1 MKKLM
6 NQRWFIALV
15 FMVLYKPAMFSQMPA
30 LHTFDTISNVFK
42 VMVIAVLGVWF
53 FYFYQKVSLF
63 FVGIVFFEVWRV
75 LATIY
80 CGGNY
85 TSLFLAIFNALAIC
99 LVVEMG
105 LKTDPD
111 ALLDGASFTLGLF
124 VLINFAT
131 IILFPQGMYEFN
143 NYTQN
148 YFLGYR
154 NNSIMLFF
162 PAIIFSIVRSLRKY
176 NKLTLSSFVITA
188 VSFATVILAFSATSV
203 IGMTVF
209 ILFLLLALIN
219 KMPNFLNIITYLA
232 INIAYFF
239 GVIILRL
246 QEAFA
251 FIIVD
256 MLGRDLTFTGRTK
269 IWDSALAAF
278 AKSPVFGVG
287 EIENQASRDLIGATH
302 AHNYYLDLLYKSGLP
317 GFLIFFAILIICG
330 VALYRNR
337 KNGKIP
343 FIVSGAI
350 CAFMIMLQSEAY
362 YNIYYFFSILTLAA
376 FIPYALPKKDED
388 GNFIFEEKTQLS
400 LLFKEVTFTWQV
412 KRERATKALKRAH
425 FTL

>member
-15 FMVLYKPAMFSQMPA
+15 FMALYKPAMFSQMPA
-30 LHTFDTISNVFK
+30 LHTFDTILNVFK
-42 VMVIAVLGVWF
+42 IMVIAVLGVWF
-53 FYFYQKVSLF
+53 VYFYQKVSLF

-85 TSLFLAIFNALAIC
+85 TSLFLTILNALAIC

-124 VLINFAT
+124 VLINFVT

-188 VSFATVILAFSATSV
+188 VSFANVILAFSATSV

-232 INIAYFF
+232 INITYFF

-269 IWDSALAAF
+269 IWDGALAAF

-287 EIENQASRDLIGATH
+287 EIESQASRDLIGATH

-330 VALYRNR
+330 MALYRNR

-343 FIVSGAI
+343 FVVSGAI

-388 GNFIFEEKTQLS
+388 GNFIFEEKEKHS
-400 LLFKEVTFTWQV
+400 LKKKHSYHYYLRK
-412 KRERATKALKRAH
+412 
-425 FTL
+425 

>member
-53 FYFYQKVSLF
+53 VYFYQKVSLF

-85 TSLFLAIFNALAIC
+85 TSLFIAILNALAIC

-131 IILFPQGMYEFN
+131 VLLFPQGMYEFN
-143 NYTQN
+143 TFTQN

-209 ILFLLLALIN
+209 TLFLLLALIN

-376 FIPYALPKKDED
+376 FIPYALPKKDKD
-388 GNFIFEEKTQLS
+388 GNFIFEEKGKHS
-400 LLFKEVTFTWQV
+400 LKK
-412 KRERATKALKRAH
+412 KRSYHYYLRK
-425 FTL
+425 

>member
-42 VMVIAVLGVWF
+42 VMVIAILGVWF

-131 IILFPQGMYEFN
+131 ILLFPQGMYEFN
-143 NYTQN
+143 TFTQN

-343 FIVSGAI
+343 FVVSGAI

-388 GNFIFEEKTQLS
+388 GNFIFEEKEKHS
-400 LLFKEVTFTWQV
+400 LKKKHSYHYYLRK
-412 KRERATKALKRAH
+412 
-425 FTL
+425 

>member
-42 VMVIAVLGVWF
+42 IMVIAVLGVWF

-131 IILFPQGMYEFN
+131 ILLFPQGMYEFN
-143 NYTQN
+143 TFTQN

-209 ILFLLLALIN
+209 TLFLLLALIN

-278 AKSPVFGVG
+278 TKSPVFGVG

-343 FIVSGAI
+343 FVVSGAI

-388 GNFIFEEKTQLS
+388 GNFIFEEKEKHS
-400 LLFKEVTFTWQV
+400 LKKKHSYHYYLRK
-412 KRERATKALKRAH
+412 
-425 FTL
+425 

>member
-124 VLINFAT
+124 VLINLAT

-388 GNFIFEEKTQLS
+388 GNFIFEEKEKHS
-400 LLFKEVTFTWQV
+400 LKKKHSYHYYLRK
-412 KRERATKALKRAH
+412 
-425 FTL
+425 

>member
-53 FYFYQKVSLF
+53 VYFYQKVSLF

-85 TSLFLAIFNALAIC
+85 TSLFIAIFNALAIC

-131 IILFPQGMYEFN
+131 VLLFPQGMYEFN
-143 NYTQN
+143 TFTQN

-209 ILFLLLALIN
+209 TLFLLLALIN

-388 GNFIFEEKTQLS
+388 GNFIFEE
-400 LLFKEVTFTWQV
+400 
-412 KRERATKALKRAH
+412 RESIR
-425 FTL
+425 

>member
-53 FYFYQKVSLF
+53 VYFYQKVSLF

-85 TSLFLAIFNALAIC
+85 TSLFIAILNALAIC

-131 IILFPQGMYEFN
+131 VLLFPQGMYEFN
-143 NYTQN
+143 TFTQN

-209 ILFLLLALIN
+209 TLFLLLALIN

-337 KNGKIP
+337 KKRQNSFYCIGRNLCLYDYAAKRGI
-343 FIVSGAI
+343 
-350 CAFMIMLQSEAY
+350 LQHLLLLL
-362 YNIYYFFSILTLAA
+362 NPYFGRLYSLCSA
-376 FIPYALPKKDED
+376 KK
-388 GNFIFEEKTQLS
+388 GRGRKLYF
-400 LLFKEVTFTWQV
+400 
-412 KRERATKALKRAH
+412 
-425 FTL
+425 

>member
-42 VMVIAVLGVWF
+42 IMVIAVLGVWF
-53 FYFYQKVSLF
+53 VYFYQKVSLF

-111 ALLDGASFTLGLF
+111 ALLDSASFTLGLF

-269 IWDSALAAF
+269 IWDCALAAF

-388 GNFIFEEKTQLS
+388 GNFIFEEKGKHS
-400 LLFKEVTFTWQV
+400 LKKKHSYHYYLRK
-412 KRERATKALKRAH
+412 
-425 FTL
+425 

>member
-42 VMVIAVLGVWF
+42 IMVIAVLGVWF
-53 FYFYQKVSLF
+53 VYFYQKVSLF

-85 TSLFLAIFNALAIC
+85 TSLFIAILNALAIC

-131 IILFPQGMYEFN
+131 VLLFPQGMYEFN
-143 NYTQN
+143 TFTQN

-209 ILFLLLALIN
+209 TLFLLLALIN

-350 CAFMIMLQSEAY
+350 CAFMIMLQIEAY

-388 GNFIFEEKTQLS
+388 GNFVFEEKGKHS
-400 LLFKEVTFTWQV
+400 LKKKHSYHYYLRK
-412 KRERATKALKRAH
+412 
-425 FTL
+425 

>member
-42 VMVIAVLGVWF
+42 IMVIAVLGVWF
-53 FYFYQKVSLF
+53 VYFYQKVSLF

-85 TSLFLAIFNALAIC
+85 TSLFIAILNALAIC

-131 IILFPQGMYEFN
+131 VLLFPQGMYEFN
-143 NYTQN
+143 TFTQN

-209 ILFLLLALIN
+209 TLFLLLALIN

-362 YNIYYFFSILTLAA
+362 YNIYYFFGRLYSLCSA
-376 FIPYALPKKDED
+376 KK
-388 GNFIFEEKTQLS
+388 GRGRKLYF
-400 LLFKEVTFTWQV
+400 
-412 KRERATKALKRAH
+412 
-425 FTL
+425 

>member
-42 VMVIAVLGVWF
+42 IMVIAVLGVWF

-343 FIVSGAI
+343 FVVSGAI

-388 GNFIFEEKTQLS
+388 GNFIFEEKEKHS
-400 LLFKEVTFTWQV
+400 LKKKHSYHYYLRK
-412 KRERATKALKRAH
+412 
-425 FTL
+425 

>member
-85 TSLFLAIFNALAIC
+85 TSLFIAILNALAIC

-131 IILFPQGMYEFN
+131 VLLFPQGMYEFN
-143 NYTQN
+143 TFTQN

-209 ILFLLLALIN
+209 TLFLLLALIN

-278 AKSPVFGVG
+278 AKSPAFGVG
-287 EIENQASRDLIGATH
+287 EIENQTSRDLIGATH

-388 GNFIFEEKTQLS
+388 GNFIFEEKGKHS
-400 LLFKEVTFTWQV
+400 LKKKHSYHYYLRK
-412 KRERATKALKRAH
+412 
-425 FTL
+425 

>member
-53 FYFYQKVSLF
+53 VYFYQKVSLF

-85 TSLFLAIFNALAIC
+85 TSLFIAILNALAIC

-131 IILFPQGMYEFN
+131 VLLFPQGMYEFN
-143 NYTQN
+143 TFTQN

-209 ILFLLLALIN
+209 TLFLLLALIN

-388 GNFIFEEKTQLS
+388 GNFIFEEKRKHS
-400 LLFKEVTFTWQV
+400 LKKKHSYHYYLRK
-412 KRERATKALKRAH
+412 
-425 FTL
+425 

>member
-143 NYTQN
+143 TFTQN

-154 NNSIMLFF
+154 NNSIMLIF

-269 IWDSALAAF
+269 IWDCALAAF

-343 FIVSGAI
+343 FVVSGAI

-388 GNFIFEEKTQLS
+388 GNFIFEEKEKHS
-400 LLFKEVTFTWQV
+400 LKKKHSYHYYLRK
-412 KRERATKALKRAH
+412 
-425 FTL
+425 

>member
-42 VMVIAVLGVWF
+42 IMVIAVLGVWF
-53 FYFYQKVSLF
+53 VYFYQKVSLF

-143 NYTQN
+143 TFTQN

-188 VSFATVILAFSATSV
+188 VSFATVIIAFSATSV

-209 ILFLLLALIN
+209 TLFLLLALIN

-246 QEAFA
+246 QEVFA

-388 GNFIFEEKTQLS
+388 GNFIFEENGKHS
-400 LLFKEVTFTWQV
+400 LKK
-412 KRERATKALKRAH
+412 KRSYHYYLRK
-425 FTL
+425 

>member
-15 FMVLYKPAMFSQMPA
+15 FMVLYKPAMFSQMPT

-143 NYTQN
+143 TFTQN

-154 NNSIMLFF
+154 NNSIMLIF

-188 VSFATVILAFSATSV
+188 VSFATVIIAFSATSV

-209 ILFLLLALIN
+209 TLFLLLALIN

-343 FIVSGAI
+343 FVVSGAI

-388 GNFIFEEKTQLS
+388 GNFIFEEKEKHS
-400 LLFKEVTFTWQV
+400 LKKKHSYHYYLRK
-412 KRERATKALKRAH
+412 
-425 FTL
+425 

>member
-53 FYFYQKVSLF
+53 VYFYQKVSLF

-85 TSLFLAIFNALAIC
+85 TSLFIAILNALAIC

-131 IILFPQGMYEFN
+131 VLLFPQGMYEFN
-143 NYTQN
+143 TFTQN

-209 ILFLLLALIN
+209 TLFLLLALIN

-388 GNFIFEEKTQLS
+388 GNFIFEEKGKPS
-400 LLFKEVTFTWQV
+400 LKKKHSYHYYLRK
-412 KRERATKALKRAH
+412 
-425 FTL
+425 

>member
-53 FYFYQKVSLF
+53 VYFYQKVSLF

-85 TSLFLAIFNALAIC
+85 TSLFIAILNALAIC

-131 IILFPQGMYEFN
+131 VLLFPQGMYEFN
-143 NYTQN
+143 TFTQN

-209 ILFLLLALIN
+209 TLFLLLALIN

-376 FIPYALPKKDED
+376 FIPYALPKRTRTE
-388 GNFIFEEKTQLS
+388 T
-400 LLFKEVTFTWQV
+400 LFLK
-412 KRERATKALKRAH
+412 KRESIR
-425 FTL
+425 

>member
-53 FYFYQKVSLF
+53 VYFYQKVSLF

-85 TSLFLAIFNALAIC
+85 TSLFIAILNALAIC

-131 IILFPQGMYEFN
+131 VLLFPQGMYEFN
-143 NYTQN
+143 TFTQN

-209 ILFLLLALIN
+209 TLFLLLALIN

-343 FIVSGAI
+343 FVVSGAI

-388 GNFIFEEKTQLS
+388 GNFIFEEKEKHS
-400 LLFKEVTFTWQV
+400 LKKKHSYHYYLRK
-412 KRERATKALKRAH
+412 
-425 FTL
+425 

>member
-154 NNSIMLFF
+154 NNSIMLIF

-269 IWDSALAAF
+269 IWDCALAAF

-343 FIVSGAI
+343 FVVSGAI

-388 GNFIFEEKTQLS
+388 GNFIFEEKEKHS
-400 LLFKEVTFTWQV
+400 LKKKHSYHYYLRK
-412 KRERATKALKRAH
+412 
-425 FTL
+425 

>member
-42 VMVIAVLGVWF
+42 IMVIAVLGVWF

-131 IILFPQGMYEFN
+131 ILLFPQGMYEFN
-143 NYTQN
+143 TFTQN

-188 VSFATVILAFSATSV
+188 VSFATVIIAFSATSV

-209 ILFLLLALIN
+209 TLFLLLALIN

-388 GNFIFEEKTQLS
+388 GNFIFEEKEKHS
-400 LLFKEVTFTWQV
+400 LKKKHSYHYYLRK
-412 KRERATKALKRAH
+412 
-425 FTL
+425 

>member
-42 VMVIAVLGVWF
+42 IMVIAVLGVWF
-53 FYFYQKVSLF
+53 VYFYQKVSLF

-85 TSLFLAIFNALAIC
+85 TSLFIAILNALAIC

-131 IILFPQGMYEFN
+131 VLLFPQGMYEFN
-143 NYTQN
+143 TFTQN

-209 ILFLLLALIN
+209 TLFLLLALIN

-388 GNFIFEEKTQLS
+388 GNFIFEEKGKYS
-400 LLFKEVTFTWQV
+400 LKKKHSYHYYLRK
-412 KRERATKALKRAH
+412 
-425 FTL
+425 

>member
-15 FMVLYKPAMFSQMPA
+15 FMALYKPAMFSQMPA

-42 VMVIAVLGVWF
+42 IMVIAVLGVWF
-53 FYFYQKVSLF
+53 VYFYQKVSLF

-80 CGGNY
+80 CGGDY
-85 TSLFLAIFNALAIC
+85 TSLFLTILNALAIC

-124 VLINFAT
+124 VLINFVT

-188 VSFATVILAFSATSV
+188 VSFANVILAFSATSV

-269 IWDSALAAF
+269 IWDGALAAF

-287 EIENQASRDLIGATH
+287 EIESQASRDLIGATH

-330 VALYRNR
+330 MALYRNR

-343 FIVSGAI
+343 FVVSGAI

-388 GNFIFEEKTQLS
+388 GNFIFKEKGKHS
-400 LLFKEVTFTWQV
+400 LKKKHSYHYYLRK
-412 KRERATKALKRAH
+412 
-425 FTL
+425 

>member
-53 FYFYQKVSLF
+53 VYFYQKVSLF

-80 CGGNY
+80 CGANY

-302 AHNYYLDLLYKSGLP
+302 AHNYYLDLLYKSGVP

-388 GNFIFEEKTQLS
+388 GNFIFAEKGKHS
-400 LLFKEVTFTWQV
+400 LKKKHSYHYYLRK
-412 KRERATKALKRAH
+412 
-425 FTL
+425 

>member
-42 VMVIAVLGVWF
+42 IMVIAVLGVWF
-53 FYFYQKVSLF
+53 VYFYQKVSLF

-232 INIAYFF
+232 INITYFF

-362 YNIYYFFSILTLAA
+362 YNIYYFFSILT
-376 FIPYALPKKDED
+376 P
-388 GNFIFEEKTQLS
+388 
-400 LLFKEVTFTWQV
+400 LFLMLCQKRTRTETLFLK
-412 KRERATKALKRAH
+412 KRESIR
-425 FTL
+425 

>member
-42 VMVIAVLGVWF
+42 IMVIAVLGVWF
-53 FYFYQKVSLF
+53 VYFYQKVSLF

-131 IILFPQGMYEFN
+131 ILLFPQGMYEFN
-143 NYTQN
+143 TFTQN

-188 VSFATVILAFSATSV
+188 VSFATVIIAFSATSV

-209 ILFLLLALIN
+209 TLFLLLALIN

-388 GNFIFEEKTQLS
+388 GNFIFEEKGKRS
-400 LLFKEVTFTWQV
+400 LKKKHSYHYYLRK
-412 KRERATKALKRAH
+412 
-425 FTL
+425 

>member
-53 FYFYQKVSLF
+53 VYFYQKVSLF

-85 TSLFLAIFNALAIC
+85 TSLFIAILNALAIC

-131 IILFPQGMYEFN
+131 VLLFPQGMYEFN
-143 NYTQN
+143 TFTQN

-209 ILFLLLALIN
+209 TLFLLLALIN

-350 CAFMIMLQSEAY
+350 CAFMIMLQRGILQHLLLLL
-362 YNIYYFFSILTLAA
+362 NPYFGRLYSLCSA
-376 FIPYALPKKDED
+376 KK
-388 GNFIFEEKTQLS
+388 GRGRKLYF
-400 LLFKEVTFTWQV
+400 
-412 KRERATKALKRAH
+412 
-425 FTL
+425 

>member
-42 VMVIAVLGVWF
+42 IMVIAVLGVWF
-53 FYFYQKVSLF
+53 VYFYQKVSLF

-85 TSLFLAIFNALAIC
+85 TSLFIAILNALAIC

-131 IILFPQGMYEFN
+131 VLLFPQGMYEFN
-143 NYTQN
+143 TFTQN

-209 ILFLLLALIN
+209 TLFLLLALIN

-269 IWDSALAAF
+269 IWDSALAALC
-278 AKSPVFGVG
+278 K
-287 EIENQASRDLIGATH
+287 I
-302 AHNYYLDLLYKSGLP
+302 
-317 GFLIFFAILIICG
+317 
-330 VALYRNR
+330 ALYLVLV
-337 KNGKIP
+337 KLKIRHHEILSALP
-343 FIVSGAI
+343 MPTTI
-350 CAFMIMLQSEAY
+350 
-362 YNIYYFFSILTLAA
+362 ILT
-376 FIPYALPKKDED
+376 FY
-388 GNFIFEEKTQLS
+388 
-400 LLFKEVTFTWQV
+400 
-412 KRERATKALKRAH
+412 TKAACRD
-425 FTL
+425 F

>member
-15 FMVLYKPAMFSQMPA
+15 FMALYKPAMFSQMPA

-42 VMVIAVLGVWF
+42 IMVIAVLGVWF
-53 FYFYQKVSLF
+53 VYFYQKVSLF

-80 CGGNY
+80 CGGDY
-85 TSLFLAIFNALAIC
+85 TSLFLTILNALAIC

-124 VLINFAT
+124 VLINFVT

-188 VSFATVILAFSATSV
+188 VSFATVIIAFSATSV

-209 ILFLLLALIN
+209 TLFLLLALIN

-269 IWDSALAAF
+269 IWDGALAAF

-287 EIENQASRDLIGATH
+287 EIESQASRDLIGATH

-330 VALYRNR
+330 MALYRNR
-337 KNGKIP
+337 KKGKIP
-343 FIVSGAI
+343 FVVSGAI

-388 GNFIFEEKTQLS
+388 GNFIFEEKGKRS
-400 LLFKEVTFTWQV
+400 LKKKHSYHYYLRK
-412 KRERATKALKRAH
+412 
-425 FTL
+425 

>member
-1 MKKLM
+1 MHT
-6 NQRWFIALV
+6 AV
-15 FMVLYKPAMFSQMPA
+15 SYK
-30 LHTFDTISNVFK
+30 DI
-42 VMVIAVLGVWF
+42 
-53 FYFYQKVSLF
+53 
-63 FVGIVFFEVWRV
+63 
-75 LATIY
+75 
-80 CGGNY
+80 
-85 TSLFLAIFNALAIC
+85 NALAIC

-131 IILFPQGMYEFN
+131 VLLFPQGMYEFN
-143 NYTQN
+143 TFTQN

-209 ILFLLLALIN
+209 TLFLLLALIN

-388 GNFIFEEKTQLS
+388 GNFIFEEKGKHS
-400 LLFKEVTFTWQV
+400 LKKKHSYHYYLRK
-412 KRERATKALKRAH
+412 
-425 FTL
+425 

>member
-343 FIVSGAI
+343 FVVSGAI
-350 CAFMIMLQSEAY
+350 CAFMIMLQNEAY

-388 GNFIFEEKTQLS
+388 GNFIFEEKEKHS
-400 LLFKEVTFTWQV
+400 LKKKHSYHYYLRK
-412 KRERATKALKRAH
+412 
-425 FTL
+425 

>member
-53 FYFYQKVSLF
+53 VYFYQKVSLF
-63 FVGIVFFEVWRV
+63 FVGIVFFEVWRA

-85 TSLFLAIFNALAIC
+85 TSLFIAILNALAIC

-124 VLINFAT
+124 VLINFVT

-209 ILFLLLALIN
+209 TLFLLLALIN

-269 IWDSALAAF
+269 IWDGALAAF

-287 EIENQASRDLIGATH
+287 EIESQASRDLIGATH

-330 VALYRNR
+330 MALYRNR

-343 FIVSGAI
+343 FVVSGAI

-388 GNFIFEEKTQLS
+388 GNFIFEEKGKHS
-400 LLFKEVTFTWQV
+400 LKKKHSYHYYLRK
-412 KRERATKALKRAH
+412 
-425 FTL
+425 

>member
-30 LHTFDTISNVFK
+30 LHTFDTITNVFK
-42 VMVIAVLGVWF
+42 IMVIAVLGVWF
-53 FYFYQKVSLF
+53 VYFYQKVSLF

-143 NYTQN
+143 TFTQN

-209 ILFLLLALIN
+209 TLFLLLALIN

-269 IWDSALAAF
+269 IWDAAFAAF

-388 GNFIFEEKTQLS
+388 GNFIFEEKGKRS
-400 LLFKEVTFTWQV
+400 LKKKHSYHYYLRK
-412 KRERATKALKRAH
+412 
-425 FTL
+425 

>member
-42 VMVIAVLGVWF
+42 IMVIAVLGVWF
-53 FYFYQKVSLF
+53 VYFYQKVSLF

-85 TSLFLAIFNALAIC
+85 TSLFIAILNALAIC

-131 IILFPQGMYEFN
+131 VLLFPQGMYEFN
-143 NYTQN
+143 TFTQN

-188 VSFATVILAFSATSV
+188 VSFATVILAFSATS
-203 IGMTVF
+203 
-209 ILFLLLALIN
+209 
-219 KMPNFLNIITYLA
+219 
-232 INIAYFF
+232 
-239 GVIILRL
+239 
-246 QEAFA
+246 
-251 FIIVD
+251 

-388 GNFIFEEKTQLS
+388 GNFVFEEKGKHS
-400 LLFKEVTFTWQV
+400 LKKKHSYHYYLRK
-412 KRERATKALKRAH
+412 
-425 FTL
+425 

>member
-388 GNFIFEEKTQLS
+388 GNFIFKEKGKHS
-400 LLFKEVTFTWQV
+400 LKKKHSYHYYLRK
-412 KRERATKALKRAH
+412 
-425 FTL
+425 

>member
-15 FMVLYKPAMFSQMPA
+15 FMALYKPAMFSQMPA

-42 VMVIAVLGVWF
+42 IMVIAVLGVWF
-53 FYFYQKVSLF
+53 VYFYQKVSLF

-80 CGGNY
+80 CGGDY
-85 TSLFLAIFNALAIC
+85 TSLFLTILNALAIC

-124 VLINFAT
+124 VLINFVT

-188 VSFATVILAFSATSV
+188 VSFANVILAFSATSV

-209 ILFLLLALIN
+209 TLFLLLALIN

-256 MLGRDLTFTGRTK
+256 MLGRDLTFTGRTT
-269 IWDSALAAF
+269 IWDGALAAF

-287 EIENQASRDLIGATH
+287 EIESQASRDLIGATH

-343 FIVSGAI
+343 FVVSGAI

-388 GNFIFEEKTQLS
+388 GNFIFEEKGKRS
-400 LLFKEVTFTWQV
+400 LKKKHSYHYYLRK
-412 KRERATKALKRAH
+412 
-425 FTL
+425 

>member
-53 FYFYQKVSLF
+53 VYFYQKVSLF

-85 TSLFLAIFNALAIC
+85 TSLFIAILNALAIC

-143 NYTQN
+143 TFTQN

-209 ILFLLLALIN
+209 TLFLLLALIN

-343 FIVSGAI
+343 FVVSGAI

-388 GNFIFEEKTQLS
+388 GNFIFEEKEKHS
-400 LLFKEVTFTWQV
+400 LKKKHSYHYYLRK
-412 KRERATKALKRAH
+412 
-425 FTL
+425 

>member
-388 GNFIFEEKTQLS
+388 GNFIFEEKEKHS
-400 LLFKEVTFTWQV
+400 LKKKHSYHYYLRK
-412 KRERATKALKRAH
+412 
-425 FTL
+425 